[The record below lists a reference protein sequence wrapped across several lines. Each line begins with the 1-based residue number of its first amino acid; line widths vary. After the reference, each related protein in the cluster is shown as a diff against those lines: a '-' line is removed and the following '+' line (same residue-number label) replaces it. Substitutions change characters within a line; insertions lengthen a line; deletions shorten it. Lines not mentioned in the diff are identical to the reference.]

1 MRKNMKHPKIYVDC
15 YQAAIQI
22 FNRTKSFP
30 KHLRPTLGRRLE
42 ESALSCLLSVQ
53 KACVT
58 TKDLRHTHLISASDS
73 LDNLKTLI
81 QVSRDLNAIHVG
93 GLSELSQLT
102 MEIGKEIGGFIKS
115 EKH

>member
-1 MRKNMKHPKIYVDC
+1 MKHPKIYVDC

-22 FNRTKSFP
+22 FNRTKGFP
-30 KHLRPTLGRRLE
+30 KHLRPTLGRKLE
-42 ESALSCLLSVQ
+42 ESSIECLLSIQ

-58 TKDLRHTHLISASDS
+58 TKELRLTHLRSASDS

-81 QVSRDLNAIHVG
+81 QVSRDLNALQVA

-102 MEIGKEIGGFIKS
+102 LEIGREIGGFIKS
-115 EKH
+115 ET